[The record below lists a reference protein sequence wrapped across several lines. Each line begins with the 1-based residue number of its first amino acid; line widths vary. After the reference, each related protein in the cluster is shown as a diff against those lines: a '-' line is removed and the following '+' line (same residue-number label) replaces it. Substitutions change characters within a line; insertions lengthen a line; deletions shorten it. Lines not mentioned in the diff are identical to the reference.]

1 MTIYA
6 WPTTRA
12 FLPATAQLRVID
24 NLQRSSESP
33 LSGYT
38 QTLSMPGA
46 RWGWDFDFGAH
57 DLASRAQVEA
67 YLMRLSGR
75 EHRVRLWDF
84 KQPRPRGT
92 INLSGVTL
100 SAAAAQFATTLALAG
115 CGAAKTLLA
124 GDWLTVATGQLVR
137 VVGGSGL
144 ADGAGLM
151 TVEIR
156 PMLRLALSSGS
167 AVTLDTPTALF
178 VRTEAGLS
186 LPRAAGDGVPGFSVG
201 FAEVFA

>member
-12 FLPATAQLRVID
+12 FVPAAAQLRVID

-46 RWGWDFDFGAH
+46 RWAWDYDFGAH
-57 DLASRAQVEA
+57 DQANRAQVEA
-67 YLMRLSGR
+67 YLLRLSGR

-92 INLSGVTL
+92 INLGGVTL
-100 SAAAAQFATTLALAG
+100 NAAAAQFATALVLSG
-115 CGAAKTLLA
+115 CGAGKTLLA
-124 GDWLTVATGQLVR
+124 GDWLAVATGQLVR
-137 VVGGSGL
+137 VVADAV
-144 ADGAGLM
+144 ADGGGVM
-151 TVEIR
+151 TVETR
-156 PMLRLALSSGS
+156 QMLRLALSSGS
-167 AVTLDTPTALF
+167 AVALDKPTALF

-186 LPRAAGDGVPGFSVG
+186 LPRSAGHGVPGFSIS